1 MKKSW
6 RAYLLVGIIT
16 LISCIYS
23 IPNIFGEAPAIELTP
38 VVGNKISSITFNKIT
53 NLLKQNKLYPNNIKI
68 EPGKY
73 VLLYK
78 DPGKQI
84 KAKSI
89 INQNFNSRVNS
100 NLNIVS
106 RSPTWL
112 EQIGANPMKL
122 GLDLRGGIHLLLS
135 VDINTMLLTQ
145 ANKNAKEI
153 KTFLNQS
160 NLKFDSIKV
169 DPNNS
174 AITIKTNQENT
185 ITQAL
190 KNKFPSLEIQ
200 KQQQQIEIPINLTER
215 KNISDYVM
223 NKTIATLNKRVNE
236 LGVAEAV
243 IQRQGFDQIAVDLP
257 GIQDAARAHSII
269 GKTATLRF
277 YLEDMNHSPIDAEK
291 NGAPKGTR
299 LYYFKGRPILLE
311 DKPILT
317 GDSIAYATST
327 MAEGSPLVIIRLGH
341 GGSAFN
347 AATAKNIGRPMASV
361 YVERKQHINMV
372 RGQPIL
378 SSYNYER
385 IINIATIQ
393 SALGDNFQISGIHS
407 EKEASDLAL
416 LLRSGALAAPINI
429 VQETTIGP
437 SLGQENIN
445 QGILSLEIGSALVIG
460 FMLIYYRLF
469 GLIANLAISL
479 NIVMIIAALSLIGT
493 TLTLPGIAGIVLTV
507 GMAVDANVLINER
520 IREELRKGSNSL
532 TSIKAGYEQAFATI
546 VDSNVTTLIVAIIL
560 FGLGSG
566 SIRGFAI
573 TLIIGLLSSLFTS
586 VTFTRLIVDTIY
598 HKDNDT
604 KKLSIGI

>member
-6 RAYLLVGIIT
+6 SAYLLVGIVT
-16 LISCIYS
+16 LVSCLYS
-23 IPNIFGEAPAIELTP
+23 LPNIYGEAPAVEISPT
-38 VVGNKISSITFNKIT
+38 VGEQVPENILNKVKVSLKNQNTFPETIKQQNGKII
-53 NLLKQNKLYPNNIKI
+53 LMFDSPS
-68 EPGKY
+68 
-73 VLLYK
+73 
-78 DPGKQI
+78 KQI

-89 INQNFNSRVNS
+89 ISQNFNSRLNT

-106 RSPTWL
+106 RSPAWL
-112 EQIGANPMKL
+112 SSIGADPMKL

-135 VDINTMLLTQ
+135 VDINSMLLTQ
-145 ANKNAKEI
+145 AQNNVKEI
-153 KTFLNQS
+153 QAVL
-160 NLKFDSIKV
+160 NLKGIKTKGIEV
-169 DPNNS
+169 NPGNS
-174 AITIKTNQENT
+174 AIKIQSQNPKLVAKTISD
-185 ITQAL
+185 
-190 KNKFPSLEIQ
+190 KFQNMEVTVNNSEVEVELGT
-200 KQQQQIEIPINLTER
+200 TEK

-223 NKTIATLNKRVNE
+223 EKTIATLNKRVNE

-243 IQRQGFDQIAVDLP
+243 IQRQGFDQVAVDLP

-277 YLEDMNHSPIDAEK
+277 YLQDQQHDPIKAQKD
-291 NGAPKGTR
+291 GAPSGTR
-299 LYYFKGRPILLE
+299 LYYFKGQPILLE

-327 MAEGSPLVIIRLGH
+327 MAEGSPLVVIRLGQ
-341 GGSAFN
+341 GGNAFN
-347 AATAKNIGRPMASV
+347 SATSKNIGRPMASV

-393 SALGDNFQISGIHS
+393 SALGNNFQITGIRS
-407 EKEASDLAL
+407 PEEASDLAL

-429 VQETTIGP
+429 VQETSIGP
-437 SLGQENIN
+437 SLGQDNIN
-445 QGILSLEIGSALVIG
+445 QGILSLQIGSGLVII
-460 FMLIYYRLF
+460 FMLLYYRLF
-469 GLIANLAISL
+469 GLVANLAISL
-479 NIVMIIAALSLIGT
+479 NIVMIVAALSLIGM

-520 IREELRKGSNSL
+520 IREELRKGVSGL
-532 TSIKAGYEQAFATI
+532 ASIKAGYEQAFATI

-560 FGLGSG
+560 FALGSG
-566 SIRGFAI
+566 SIRGFAV

-598 HKDNDT
+598 HKDKGSN
-604 KKLSIGI
+604 KLSIGI